1 MNIHIRPMML
11 ALALSLGTGVAHIAQ
26 ADAAIDTGTAAT
38 QALPGD
44 SLYHLQAA
52 LTDQNGRSLQWRDLQ
67 GRPQLVSMFYGN
79 CHLMCPLIL
88 ENAKSVQK
96 QLPQALRDE
105 LGVAMVTLDPARDTP
120 AAMTEVAQRHRVP
133 EAWRFLIPAPDD
145 VRALAS
151 VLDIRYR
158 FREDGSINHTSVLV
172 LLDAQ
177 GRVLARSEVVAASAD
192 PAFVQQVRN
201 AVATR

>member
-1 MNIHIRPMML
+1 MNTHIHPLML
-11 ALALSLGTGVAHIAQ
+11 ALALSLGAGTTHAAQ
-26 ADAAIDTGTAAT
+26 AAETVAAAA
-38 QALPGD
+38 QALPGE
-44 SLYHLQAA
+44 SLYHLQAG
-52 LTDQNGRSLQWRDLQ
+52 LTDQHGRSLQWRDLQ

-79 CHLMCPLIL
+79 CHVMCPLIL

-96 QLPQALRDE
+96 QLPEALRGQ
-105 LGVAMVTLDPARDTP
+105 LGVAMITLDPARDTP

-133 EAWRFLIPAPDD
+133 EAWRFLVPASDD

-177 GRVLARSEVVAASAD
+177 GRVLARSEVESAAAD

-201 AVATR
+201 AIATH

>member
-1 MNIHIRPMML
+1 MNNHVRPLML
-11 ALALSLGTGVAHIAQ
+11 ALALSLGTGVASAAQ
-26 ADAAIDTGTAAT
+26 AADTGATTAA
-38 QALPGD
+38 QALPGE
-44 SLYHLQAA
+44 SLYHLQAG
-52 LTDQNGRSLQWRDLQ
+52 LTDQHGQALQWRDLQ

-79 CHLMCPLIL
+79 CHVMCPLIL

-96 QLPQALRDE
+96 QLPEALRDQ
-105 LGVAMVTLDPARDTP
+105 LGVAMLTLDPARDTP
-120 AAMTEVAQRHRVP
+120 AVLAEVAQRHRVP
-133 EAWRFLIPAPDD
+133 DAWRFLQPAADD

-158 FREDGSINHTSVLV
+158 FREDGSINHTSALV

-177 GRVLARSEVVAASAD
+177 GRVLARSEIESAAAD

-201 AVATR
+201 AIATR